1 MKTSVDLEI
10 RKWVTPAANP
20 LRYEKDSPLPPSVVY
35 AGYTQHTVLAMLA
48 GDAAV
53 GLWNLIQM
61 PHRGLLTIPVYTRS
75 EPHIYFGAIAEN
87 DLHVTQGA
95 IRWRMAAQGQQK
107 IGVRATAT
115 TGRVGYRYAVDGAVT
130 LIVRNFAVNPSGEY
144 VDVPFN
150 APDDPGYCVQACNVN
165 SHWGE
170 FSELEYHMPAIG
182 AGTGRDRC
190 EDVSQV
196 WGFRGPAEAI
206 DRVMAA
212 LLSSPE

>member
-1 MKTSVDLEI
+1 MVNRLSVVLHRMKTSVDLEI

-87 DLHVTQGA
+87 DLHVTQGRFAGGWRRRVNRRSASAPRRPRAAWA
-95 IRWRMAAQGQQK
+95 I
-107 IGVRATAT
+107 
-115 TGRVGYRYAVDGAVT
+115 
-130 LIVRNFAVNPSGEY
+130 
-144 VDVPFN
+144 
-150 APDDPGYCVQACNVN
+150 
-165 SHWGE
+165 
-170 FSELEYHMPAIG
+170 
-182 AGTGRDRC
+182 
-190 EDVSQV
+190 
-196 WGFRGPAEAI
+196 
-206 DRVMAA
+206 VMQWMER
-212 LLSSPE
+212 SR